1 MIALN
6 DGEIVSKI
14 LIEQGESE
22 PDTVFAL
29 QYRLTQLFPKELEV
43 PMDLI
48 EMTTCAIIKGHM
60 FAFIKTENQ
69 IETYL
74 HDPAS

>member
-14 LIEQGESE
+14 LIEQGEAE
-22 PDTVFAL
+22 PNTMFAL
-29 QYRLTQLFPKELEV
+29 QHRLSQLFPKELEV
-43 PMDLI
+43 PMELI
-48 EMTTCAIIKGHM
+48 EMTTCAILKGHM
-60 FAFIKTENQ
+60 FAFIKSENQ